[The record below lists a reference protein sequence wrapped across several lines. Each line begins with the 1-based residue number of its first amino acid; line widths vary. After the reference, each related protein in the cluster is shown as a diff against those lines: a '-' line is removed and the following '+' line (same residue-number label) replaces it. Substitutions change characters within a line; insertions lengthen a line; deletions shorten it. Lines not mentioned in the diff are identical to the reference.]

1 MSDEDK
7 TPIDQEIEALVARLD
22 RGEITQEEFQRQMRE
37 VVQSATTEAQTSTEH
52 TVMREQ
58 IQAASKRAKQL

>member
-7 TPIDQEIEALVARLD
+7 TPIDQKIEALVARLD

-37 VVQSATTEAQTSTEH
+37 VVQSATTAAQTSTEH
-52 TVMREQ
+52 TVMHEQ